1 MPTLNSRIQATGKN
15 EKGQHVTLPPGKG
28 LQQLGP
34 RVQVTLSPLASQA
47 KFFTQNGATLPSPV
61 VGLGLIDTGA
71 SSTCFD
77 QDTAAKAALAIVDSG
92 PMTSA
97 THANEIVP
105 IFAGRMTI
113 QGLPVSIDATRAY
126 GANLAPQGLV
136 ALIGRDILASCVL
149 IYNGSDDSFSL
160 SI

>member
-1 MPTLNSRIQATGKN
+1 
-15 EKGQHVTLPPGKG
+15 
-28 LQQLGP
+28 
-34 RVQVTLSPLASQA
+34 
-47 KFFTQNGATLPSPV
+47 
-61 VGLGLIDTGA
+61 
-71 SSTCFD
+71 
-77 QDTAAKAALAIVDSG
+77 
-92 PMTSA
+92 MTSA

-136 ALIGRDILASCVL
+136 ALIGRDILAKCVL
-149 IYNGSDDSFSL
+149 IYNGSDGSFSL

>member
-1 MPTLNSRIQATGKN
+1 MPILNFRFEAKRKN
-15 EKGQHVTLPPGKG
+15 EKGQIVSLPSVKV

-34 RVQVTLSPLASQA
+34 RVQVALSPLASQT
-47 KFFTQNGATLPSPV
+47 KFFSQNGKKLPSPV

-77 QDTAAKAALAIVDSG
+77 RNAATKAKLAVVDSG

-97 THANEIVP
+97 THINEIVP

-113 QGLPVSIDATRAY
+113 NGLPVHIDATKAY

-136 ALIGRDILASCVL
+136 ALIGRDILARCVL
-149 IYNGSDDSFSL
+149 IYNGIDGSFSL